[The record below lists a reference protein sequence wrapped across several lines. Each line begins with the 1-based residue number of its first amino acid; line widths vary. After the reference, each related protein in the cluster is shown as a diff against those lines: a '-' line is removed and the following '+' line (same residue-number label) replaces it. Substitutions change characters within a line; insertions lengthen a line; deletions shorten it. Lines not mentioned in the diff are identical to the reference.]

1 LYYTKNQ
8 DRESGY
14 FVSNRPGAVSVKGPT
29 CCDDIYYYQPVKNVS
44 VFVTGEVL
52 SMIKTDSTDAEE
64 MVSLTG
70 AELKVFEIKQDTS
83 ILIKTI
89 QTDAEGKYVLE
100 DLEADKKYKVVAE
113 KDGFLKTSTNVNTS
127 GVTYSETREANIFV
141 NKEDEPIVL
150 KNIYYEFDKDVLT
163 PESKATIDTT
173 LMQILID
180 NPLIIIEI
188 GSHTDSKGSMAYNED
203 LSRRRAISVVDYL
216 ISKGIP
222 DARLK
227 AKGYGETDPIAPNKN
242 ADGTDNPEGRAKNR
256 RTEFK
261 VIGELEKE
269 LIMESGFTGSTIEE
283 ENK

>member
-1 LYYTKNQ
+1 MYFSSNGYHGAGGLDIYKNKGQIKSWSKAINLGAPFNSSYYDLYYTKNQ

-113 KDGFLKTSTNVNTS
+113 KDGFLKTYTNVNTS

-188 GSHTDSKGSMAYNED
+188 GSHTAVSYTH
-203 LSRRRAISVVDYL
+203 LTL
-216 ISKGIP
+216 P
-222 DARLK
+222 TK
-227 AKGYGETDPIAPNKN
+227 A
-242 ADGTDNPEGRAKNR
+242 
-256 RTEFK
+256 
-261 VIGELEKE
+261 
-269 LIMESGFTGSTIEE
+269 
-283 ENK
+283 